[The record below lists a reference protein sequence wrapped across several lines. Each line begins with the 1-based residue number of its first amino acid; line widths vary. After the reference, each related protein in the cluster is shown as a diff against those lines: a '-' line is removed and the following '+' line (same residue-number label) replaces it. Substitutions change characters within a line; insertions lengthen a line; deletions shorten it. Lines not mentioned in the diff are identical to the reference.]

1 MATADNLDTPIAKK
15 IDLSKGKLPFKG
27 KGLSGCVDINSKS
40 IEEQRRYGVERLAAA
55 YRIFSGH
62 GFDLGLV
69 GHISFRDPEFKDC
82 FWINPL
88 GYHFSQMKV
97 SDLCLMNQ
105 NGELVYGKERTGDAA
120 QSIHSNIYKS
130 RPDINAVAHAHP
142 MYGKTFSTLNKEL
155 KPITQDSCAFYKRTA
170 TFTDYD
176 GVANGPDE
184 GINIAKALADKDFLI
199 LQNHGILTTGTM
211 VETTLWYFLNME
223 EACKSQLLAEA
234 VGEPIVI
241 PDEVA
246 IHTRDYVANDLSAF
260 ASIQPLLDVLWEK
273 EPEFLD

>member
-1 MATADNLDTPIAKK
+1 MATADNFNASIADK

-27 KGLSGCVDINSKS
+27 RGLSGSIDINSKS
-40 IEEQRRYGVERLAAA
+40 IEEQRRYGVEHLAAA
-55 YRIFSGH
+55 YRIFSQK

-88 GYHFSQMKV
+88 GYHFSQMRV

-105 NGELVYGKERTGDAA
+105 NGDLVYGRERTGDAA
-120 QSIHSNIYKS
+120 QSIHSNIYKN
-130 RPDINAVAHAHP
+130 RDDINAIAHAHP
-142 MYGKTFSTLNKEL
+142 MYGKTFSTLGKEL
-155 KPITQDSCAFYKRTA
+155 KPLTQDSCAFFERTA

-184 GINIAKALADKDFLI
+184 GINISKALADKDFLI

-211 VETTLWYFLNME
+211 VDTALWYFINME
-223 EACKSQLLAEA
+223 EACQSQLIAES
-234 VGEPIVI
+234 VGEPMEISA
-241 PDEVA
+241 EVA
-246 IHTRDYVANDLSAF
+246 RHTRNYVANDLSAF
-260 ASIQPLLDVLWEK
+260 ASMQPLLDVLWE
-273 EPEFLD
+273 EDSDFLD

>member
-55 YRIFSGH
+55 YRIFSSH

-130 RPDINAVAHAHP
+130 RSDINL
-142 MYGKTFSTLNKEL
+142 S
-155 KPITQDSCAFYKRTA
+155 
-170 TFTDYD
+170 
-176 GVANGPDE
+176 
-184 GINIAKALADKDFLI
+184 LI
-199 LQNHGILTTGTM
+199 HI
-211 VETTLWYFLNME
+211 
-223 EACKSQLLAEA
+223 
-234 VGEPIVI
+234 
-241 PDEVA
+241 
-246 IHTRDYVANDLSAF
+246 
-260 ASIQPLLDVLWEK
+260 
-273 EPEFLD
+273 

>member
-130 RPDINAVAHAHP
+130 RSDINAVAHAHP

-155 KPITQDSCAFYKRTA
+155 KPITQDLS
-170 TFTDYD
+170 
-176 GVANGPDE
+176 
-184 GINIAKALADKDFLI
+184 LI
-199 LQNHGILTTGTM
+199 HI
-211 VETTLWYFLNME
+211 
-223 EACKSQLLAEA
+223 
-234 VGEPIVI
+234 
-241 PDEVA
+241 
-246 IHTRDYVANDLSAF
+246 
-260 ASIQPLLDVLWEK
+260 
-273 EPEFLD
+273 